1 MKLWYFFKLFVFLV
15 LAGFT
20 YQHRD
25 EIMLRVRT
33 AVHVYIPCT
42 IPLTY
47 SLGTFDTQFGLSRA
61 DFLMRIAASENAW
74 EAVA

>member
-25 EIMLRVRT
+25 EIILRVRT
-33 AVHVYIPCT
+33 AVHVYFPCAIPV
-42 IPLTY
+42 TY
-47 SLGTFDTQFGLSRA
+47 SVGNFDTQFGLSRA
-61 DFLMRIAASENAW
+61 DFLMRIAAAENAW
-74 EAVA
+74 EDVA